1 MFECRICWNQSATDC
16 ADKYNTG
23 QTVQFS
29 TSNVFNVDKSST
41 RHGKG
46 KTFAPSFRHIGL
58 YGTITQEYATIFAK
72 AEAVV
77 LYRYQLKPT

>member
-29 TSNVFNVDKSST
+29 TSNVLMWTKVAQDMERAK
-41 RHGKG
+41 HLHQV
-46 KTFAPSFRHIGL
+46 FATSVCMVQSHRNMPQFSQR
-58 YGTITQEYATIFAK
+58 
-72 AEAVV
+72 
-77 LYRYQLKPT
+77 RRQLFYTGIS